1 MREMLLERMRSMC
14 LPLPG
19 VSEAVGPLQPTF
31 LVGARNF
38 AVLADQQGCLCLAV
52 KVGSSLQATL
62 LAREHFVRTPYVGKH
77 GWVSLQLEGAVDWKQ
92 VHGLILHS
100 YRLVAPARAR
110 RILDG
115 DRTPL

>member
-19 VSEAVGPLQPTF
+19 VSEAVGPLHPTF

-38 AVLADQQGCLCLAV
+38 AMLA
-52 KVGSSLQATL
+52 GSPLQAAL
-62 LAREHFVRTPYVGKH
+62 LTREHFIRTPYVGKH

-92 VHGLILHS
+92 VHDLILHS
-100 YRLVAPARAR
+100 YRLVAPTRAR
-110 RILDG
+110 RILDS
-115 DRTPL
+115 DRTVP